1 MPGILEWGLSRQ
13 WPQSTLAAATIRVRY
28 CGAAIVQRGP
38 IPWRRGLGRGAPAH
52 ATHPATYPLK
62 DDERVD
68 RTTVTMKVP
77 ATAGYLA
84 LLRTVVGGC
93 AGHEGFTLDQIDD
106 VKMAVDE
113 AASQLLRHS
122 DGAHL
127 VLDAT
132 SDIDMLEVRVATQV
146 VEGADVLDRD
156 SFSWTILRA
165 LTDALDVRRDGATTT
180 VLLRKDRLAAEQDGA

>member
-1 MPGILEWGLSRQ
+1 MQPTR
-13 WPQSTLAAATIRVRY
+13 
-28 CGAAIVQRGP
+28 
-38 IPWRRGLGRGAPAH
+38 
-52 ATHPATYPLK
+52 ATYSSNLPK

-93 AGHEGFTLDQIDD
+93 AGREGYTLDQIDD

-113 AASQLLRHS
+113 AASQLLRHAR
-122 DGAHL
+122 GAHL
-127 VLDAT
+127 VLHAT
-132 SDIDMLEVRVATQV
+132 SDVDRLEVRVATEV
-146 VEGADVLDRD
+146 VDGAAVLDRD

-165 LTDALDVRRDGATTT
+165 LTDALDVERDGATTT
-180 VLLRKDRLAAEQDGA
+180 VLLRKDRLAAEREGA